1 MTDKTMA
8 ELKSTADCYL
18 AKAAP
23 TLRGA
28 LSRAAQGKHPNALK
42 VISLSDREL
51 VHTSYFYND
60 TVIEII
66 ANHIAA
72 MSKRYGI
79 MANN

>member
-1 MTDKTMA
+1 
-8 ELKSTADCYL
+8 
-18 AKAAP
+18 
-23 TLRGA
+23 
-28 LSRAAQGKHPNALK
+28 LSRAAQGKHPNPLK
-42 VISLSDREL
+42 AISLSDREL

-79 MANN
+79 VANN